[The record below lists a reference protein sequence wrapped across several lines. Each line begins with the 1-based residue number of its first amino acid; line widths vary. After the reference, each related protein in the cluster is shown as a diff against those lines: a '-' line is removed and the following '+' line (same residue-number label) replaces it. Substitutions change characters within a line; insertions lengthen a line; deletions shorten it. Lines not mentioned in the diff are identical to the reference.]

1 MQNLSANIGVHV
13 KPVFQSKKIGQVFDP
28 KEKEQSMCSLI
39 CSLILGNPCD
49 ADHVKYTTRPLH
61 QRISE
66 HKYSAIGKRIEEHGL
81 TKSALEDKQ
90 FSILKKCRSKFDCLV
105 LKCFSWRNW
114 ALC

>member
-28 KEKEQSMCSLI
+28 KEKEQSMRSLI

-90 FSILKKCRSKFDCLV
+90 FSIWRNADRSLIAKF
-105 LKCFSWRNW
+105 LKCFQ
-114 ALC
+114 